1 MSDNYRILAKLAT
14 TLHAAHGNEPDE
26 RYRAI
31 GLITDGIYQCKP
43 VHSGLVSKSAE
54 HLTVSKIT
62 KEHYH
67 SRKRCA
73 RKIFAMLDEGA
84 TLDQLTDFII
94 EACSVHYVT
103 KAENHLLV
111 RYQKDIENYPTWQEQ
126 YAAAG
131 IELVPYIKKSV
142 QKYVYIID
150 EIEYKN
156 LNEAAE
162 ANNCKITDVYYR
174 CITSKSKKYSNWTV
188 RKLDNEQSE
197 SC

>member
-1 MSDNYRILAKLAT
+1 MSDNYRILAGLALDLYNGRAKT
-14 TLHAAHGNEPDE
+14 CPMH
-26 RYRAI
+26 RKRAI

-43 VHSGLVSKSAE
+43 VHSGLVSKSAQ

-84 TLDQLTDFII
+84 TEDQLTDFII

-103 KAENHLLV
+103 NAENRLLV
-111 RYQKDIENYPTWQEQ
+111 RYQKDIENYPTWQDQ

-131 IELVPYIKKSV
+131 IELIPYVKKSV
-142 QKYVYIID
+142 KKYVYIING
-150 EIEYKN
+150 IEYKN
-156 LNEAAE
+156 VSDVMETYGCTMSTV
-162 ANNCKITDVYYR
+162 NNR
-174 CITSKSKKYSNWTV
+174 CVKDKRGKFPTWK
-188 RKLDNEQSE
+188 RKTI
-197 SC
+197 

>member
-1 MSDNYRILAKLAT
+1 MSDNYHILAGLALDLYNGRAKT
-14 TLHAAHGNEPDE
+14 CPMHRN
-26 RYRAI
+26 RAI

-43 VHSGLVSKSAE
+43 VHSGLVSKSAA

-84 TLDQLTDFII
+84 TIDQLTDFII

-103 KAENHLLV
+103 KAENNLLV
-111 RYQKDIENYPTWQEQ
+111 RYQKDIENYPTWRDQ

-131 IELVPYIKKSV
+131 IELVPYVKKSV
-142 QKYVYIID
+142 KKYVYIING
-150 EIEYKN
+150 IEYKN
-156 LNEAAE
+156 VSDVMETYKCTMSTV
-162 ANNCKITDVYYR
+162 NNR
-174 CITSKSKKYSNWTV
+174 CVKDKRGRFPTWK
-188 RKLDNEQSE
+188 RKTI
-197 SC
+197 

>member
-1 MSDNYRILAKLAT
+1 MSDNYHILAGLALDLYNGRAKT
-14 TLHAAHGNEPDE
+14 CPMHRN
-26 RYRAI
+26 RAI

-43 VHSGLVSKSAE
+43 VHSGLVSKSAA

-84 TLDQLTDFII
+84 TIDQLTDFII

-103 KAENHLLV
+103 KAENNLLV
-111 RYQKDIENYPTWQEQ
+111 RYQKDIENYPTWQDQ

-131 IELVPYIKKSV
+131 IELVPYVKKSV
-142 QKYVYIID
+142 KKYVYIID
-150 EIEYKN
+150 GIEYTSSKEVAKAYSVSSATVDHRCTKDRRGN
-156 LNEAAE
+156 YPEWKRV
-162 ANNCKITDVYYR
+162 KI
-174 CITSKSKKYSNWTV
+174 
-188 RKLDNEQSE
+188 
-197 SC
+197 